1 MSKFNEVREIVAN
14 YQKTADNLF
23 ARYDEQVS
31 KLRDKYRPE
40 AFAVEVQ
47 TKIWPHYFGTLQA
60 EREDAKKKIE
70 DVFTGILGDLKKSTM
85 RPIKPETL
93 EILRCINDFGIKITH
108 AEAQM
113 LKEAVAG
120 NLFGG
125 KVLAQVAEKSGWHI
139 NVPNADEYVRA
150 LQEAKSVS
158 LTAIDAY
165 SGPKALN
172 FPGADLLDVDRTG
185 TEVPVWQKLLASNYL
200 ADNKTLD
207 YAEKLFTQGDVDIDL
222 SISQDEKQRL
232 EKSLDDAN
240 KITDEKEKQKRIK
253 KIFEAEPDIINKMN
267 YLGDSYRSMIAKYVD
282 VGSFR

>member
-1 MSKFNEVREIVAN
+1 MNKFDDVRKIVAN

-23 ARYDEQVS
+23 GRYNEQVS

-40 AFAVEVQ
+40 AFAIEVQ
-47 TKIWPHYFGTLQA
+47 AKIWPHYFGTLQA

-85 RPIKPETL
+85 RPIEPETL

-125 KVLAQVAEKSGWHI
+125 KVLAQIAEKSGWHI
-139 NVPNADEYVRA
+139 NVPKADEYVRA

-165 SGPKALN
+165 SGPKSLN

-222 SISQDEKQRL
+222 SLGQDEKQRL

-240 KITDEKEKQKRIK
+240 KTADEKEKQKRIK
-253 KIFEAEPDIINKMN
+253 KILEAEPDIINKMH